1 MKYGSLKLSTRGF
14 YSYMFALLML
24 LLSSCSRK
32 LHFTRSMVVPAA
44 EGTVKIKKDN
54 NKNYSLD
61 IDIRNL
67 VESDKLVPPR
77 KTYVAWIETDQDRNK
92 NIGRLNSSSGL
103 FSKTLKASLNTVTPF
118 KPEKVFITA
127 ENDAEISYP
136 NGEVIL
142 TTSE

>member
-1 MKYGSLKLSTRGF
+1 MTYGSLKKFCTCML
-14 YSYMFALLML
+14 ALLIL

-32 LHFTRSMVVPAA
+32 LHFARSMVVPAA

-61 IDIRNL
+61 ISIRNL

>member
-1 MKYGSLKLSTRGF
+1 MEYGSLKLSTRGF

-32 LHFTRSMVVPAA
+32 LHFARSMVVPAA

-118 KPEKVFITA
+118 KPEKVFVTA